1 MLQHASGCPAGLIM
15 GGWAGEG
22 GGPINAGGVMCM
34 ECAKW
39 VEPRHLSQFVER
51 NQIHRQPS
59 LKWVFFNGDGTWSRN
74 RDLCP
79 FACHLKAS
87 LFATTQATTR
97 GSRCGAGGMGAATPF
112 VPFPSHC
119 CIVLLPAAAGD
130 TVPLCCRA
138 RCTLLYKFVGGACS
152 ISDRDAETI
161 RRIFSIFRAF
171 QPAVSSCDYAPFT
184 PVAGPAGK
192 GLKATLFP
200 TQGMVLWTV
209 VNDADPAGG
218 AGGAGPLQ
226 SYNISLKHALQYL
239 LAGTR
244 YYDVWRG
251 REIAP
256 VAGEL
261 FVDGQRDEYGA
272 VVAVSAEIAESA
284 AFVGL
289 LAKMSTLSNRTV
301 MSYSEL
307 PQLPF
312 NFSFD
317 TYSNSLTARHT
328 PAAAAV
334 HVPEAKDFLFQT
346 QALLGEP
353 YLFPQYFGQP
363 AQVNAGNVKKTAGA
377 VLNEA
382 RVAIGAFELDKYP
395 VTNEEYA
402 AFLKETAYA
411 PADPINFLKHWHRSP
426 SAGDDSASERGV
438 PAGLEKQP
446 VIWVGLEDAQ
456 RYCGH
461 YGRRLPNEWE
471 WSIAMAGSGTAQRW
485 PWGNASR
492 EECMPPPYTGREETW
507 PLPDV
512 DAFDSRGCGSPFGA
526 QMLVGTVWQVSS
538 KALSF
543 YLRLCLS
550 LRSVCPAVDELSLR
564 RTHVYGHAQG
574 RVHLLAPA
582 GKREQHSTEEK
593 ARRLQQRRP
602 KLL

>member
-1 MLQHASGCPAGLIM
+1 
-15 GGWAGEG
+15 
-22 GGPINAGGVMCM
+22 
-34 ECAKW
+34 
-39 VEPRHLSQFVER
+39 
-51 NQIHRQPS
+51 
-59 LKWVFFNGDGTWSRN
+59 
-74 RDLCP
+74 
-79 FACHLKAS
+79 
-87 LFATTQATTR
+87 
-97 GSRCGAGGMGAATPF
+97 
-112 VPFPSHC
+112 
-119 CIVLLPAAAGD
+119 
-130 TVPLCCRA
+130 
-138 RCTLLYKFVGGACS
+138 
-152 ISDRDAETI
+152 
-161 RRIFSIFRAF
+161 
-171 QPAVSSCDYAPFT
+171 
-184 PVAGPAGK
+184 
-192 GLKATLFP
+192 
-200 TQGMVLWTV
+200 MVLWTV

-251 REIAP
+251 REMAP

-272 VVAVSAEIAESA
+272 VAAVSAEIAESA
-284 AFVGL
+284 SFVGL
-289 LAKMSTLSNRTV
+289 LAKMSALSNRTV

-471 WSIAMAGSGTAQRW
+471 WSIAMTGNRTAQRW

-526 QMLVGTVWQVSS
+526 QMLVGTVWQVRC

-543 YLRLCLS
+543 CCVSTVFLSKMVPFLAVCLS
-550 LRSVCPAVDELSLR
+550 CSGRTLSATHTRVRPCSRAGPPTGAGRQTRAALHRRESPAVATASTRTTVTRPARRIGSATVLETHGADKATLLAMTISMQPHIVTSAICSLR
-564 RTHVYGHAQG
+564 I
-574 RVHLLAPA
+574 A
-582 GKREQHSTEEK
+582 G
-593 ARRLQQRRP
+593 
-602 KLL
+602 